1 MRLNFALRVVC
12 VYAIGNPDMK
22 KTFLCSRITVMIVFS
37 AVTAVAINRVV
48 SADETSPPETQQT
61 PAHNPASTE
70 TPKPTLKQARRQA
83 EILHTSIHA
92 TLQVVHDRYYR
103 EDEGLPIPAS
113 ILGDVFREL
122 EDTENIKLRWLAVEG
137 LAMNTDHQPQDDF
150 ETEAVKILK
159 SGKSSHDQLENG
171 LYRRAAPIILSSH
184 CLKCHMP
191 DRKSTRDR
199 TAGLIIAIPVEE

>member
-1 MRLNFALRVVC
+1 
-12 VYAIGNPDMK
+12 MK
-22 KTFLCSRITVMIVFS
+22 TLLCSRMIAMIV
-37 AVTAVAINRVV
+37 ACVVIAGTINRIVP
-48 SADETSPPETQQT
+48 ADETL
-61 PAHNPASTE
+61 PAE
-70 TPKPTLKQARRQA
+70 TPSPLAENPVSNDTSKPTLKEARRQA
-83 EILHTSIHA
+83 EILHTSIHT

-113 ILGDVFREL
+113 IYGDVFQKI

-150 ETEAVKILK
+150 ENEAVKVLK
-159 SGKSSHDQLENG
+159 SGKSSHEQLENG
-171 LYRRAAPIILSSH
+171 LYRRAAPITLSSH

-199 TAGLIIAIPVEE
+199 MAGLIITIPVE